1 MTTPLKSPITTHILN
16 TATGKPA
23 CDVGVKLFV
32 QKNNEANNELTWQLI
47 AEGSTDN
54 DGRIN
59 NLLEPSTVLSRKPYK
74 IQFSTAEYF
83 EDGEIPFFFPFIDI
97 IFLCDEGRDHY
108 HVPLLI
114 SPYGYSTYRGS

>member
-1 MTTPLKSPITTHILN
+1 MATQQKSPITTHILN

-23 CDVGVKLFV
+23 GAVAVKLFC
-32 QKNNEANNELTWQLI
+32 QKNNLTNEKTWQLI
-47 AEGSTDN
+47 AEGITDD

-59 NLLEPSTVLSRKPYK
+59 NLLAPHSELGSMPYK
-74 IQFSTAEYF
+74 IQFDIAEYF
-83 EDGEIPFFFPFIDI
+83 TAQGVAYFFPVVDI
-97 IFLCDEGRDHY
+97 VFLCEKERDHY